1 MDVNVAEA
9 PSGGASS
16 STLLTASTAG
26 VVPSAPL
33 VGRKLAARGSR
44 ERSPHR
50 AADGPEVLPP
60 AELARVRGDN
70 CGGFQVG
77 EIHILRALSSR
88 PELENW
94 RCKVLDWDQS
104 AGRVGVEVEDG
115 CGTIRVKSEVLR
127 KSVFV
132 NDFRGVSAS

>member
-1 MDVNVAEA
+1 MVF
-9 PSGGASS
+9 PLRHC
-16 STLLTASTAG
+16 LLRLQ
-26 VVPSAPL
+26 L
-33 VGRKLAARGSR
+33 VLFLLRRLWV
-44 ERSPHR
+44 PHR

-60 AELARVRGDN
+60 AEFARVRGDN

-115 CGTIRVKSEVLR
+115 GGTIRVKPEVLR